1 MANLLRRPDARCNR
15 LWINEPTPESTSA
28 LASVAHL
35 VQYCINTCSAVD
47 AAQRT
52 IPATRAHGRQ
62 SAATNDFRRKGRPGE
77 RHRSVGRTGF
87 REMIASGWRTA
98 PPQVYDFEVVLATNS
113 ACQLSL
119 EASPR
124 VPDLPCVAPRKLSQS
139 TRRAELFQH
148 LAPVVEF
155 CSRASAPR
163 LLSAPR

>member
-1 MANLLRRPDARCNR
+1 LIRSVGKASWSTYSHGTNS
-15 LWINEPTPESTSA
+15 PTTELSRA
-28 LASVAHL
+28 LASVARL

-52 IPATRAHGRQ
+52 IPLLPAHGRQ

-98 PPQVYDFEVVLATNS
+98 PPQVFDFEVVLATNS

-124 VPDLPCVAPRKLSQS
+124 VPDLPGTAPSASSRAAL
-139 TRRAELFQH
+139 TAELSQH
-148 LAPVVEF
+148 LAPAIEF
-155 CSRASAPR
+155 CSRASASR
-163 LLSAPR
+163 TLSAPR